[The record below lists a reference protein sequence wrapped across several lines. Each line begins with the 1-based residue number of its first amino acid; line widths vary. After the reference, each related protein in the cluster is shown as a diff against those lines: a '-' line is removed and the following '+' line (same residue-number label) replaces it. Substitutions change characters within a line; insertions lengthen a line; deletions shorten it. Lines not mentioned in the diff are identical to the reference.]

1 MKNHEIQMK
10 ANHWSKLIA
19 LILVFTV
26 ALGGSSCKSKKRIA
40 ADKASEADI
49 AAAAKVVSDSKKT
62 AQQVELDDL
71 AAAYKK
77 KIDELLFR
85 RYILDNY
92 FTRLFFYPP
101 FISI

>member
-40 ADKASEADI
+40 ADKAAIELANQI
-49 AAAAKVVSDSKKT
+49 ALAKASLIDLLSDNI
-62 AQQVELDDL
+62 QIHYFIFYV
-71 AAAYKK
+71 
-77 KIDELLFR
+77 LLV
-85 RYILDNY
+85 L
-92 FTRLFFYPP
+92 
-101 FISI
+101 